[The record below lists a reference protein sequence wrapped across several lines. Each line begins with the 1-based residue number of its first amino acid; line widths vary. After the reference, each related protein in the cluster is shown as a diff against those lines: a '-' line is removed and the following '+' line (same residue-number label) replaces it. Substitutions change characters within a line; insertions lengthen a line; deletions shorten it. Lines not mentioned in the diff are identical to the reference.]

1 MRSLLFG
8 KMPSQTSN
16 DRTFMRAVNH
26 TCCYHCGYYCYGP
39 FTSFF
44 FSFIIILSLFF
55 FLLIIACQLL
65 VLPLHV
71 SIVCSCLHLLTLTK
85 RKSITTVAFFF
96 FLPFLHPR
104 GKELFDHFCLL
115 TFLCGSLLLTYVAVY
130 VLLASVPSYLRF
142 FFFLLCILVIIVRL
156 LFFFVCGFFPVC
168 GASFLKREKGKR
180 QLEDI

>member
-1 MRSLLFG
+1 MYIGNMRSLLFG

-85 RKSITTVAFFF
+85 RKSITSVAFFF
-96 FLPFLHPR
+96 FYLFSIQEEKNFLIIFVYSR
-104 GKELFDHFCLL
+104 FCAARCYLL
-115 TFLCGSLLLTYVAVY
+115 T
-130 VLLASVPSYLRF
+130 
-142 FFFLLCILVIIVRL
+142 L
-156 LFFFVCGFFPVC
+156 LFMFC
-168 GASFLKREKGKR
+168 
-180 QLEDI
+180 